1 MKDYI
6 LVLIT
11 ASSMEEGEKIA
22 GALVEE
28 GLAACCN
35 IIHGIRSV
43 FKWKGEICKE
53 NEVLLLVKSKASIF
67 ERLKK
72 RVKTLHSYETPEII
86 AFSIKDGLKAYLNW
100 IDEVILP
107 SSSSLPF

>member
-35 IIHGIRSV
+35 IIPGIRSV
-43 FKWKGEICKE
+43 FKWKGEVCKE
-53 NEVLLLVKSKASIF
+53 NEALLIVKSKASVF
-67 ERLKK
+67 KK
-72 RVKTLHSYETPEII
+72 LEERVKKLHSYEVPEII
-86 AFSIKDGLKAYLNW
+86 AISIKDGLQAYLNW
-100 IDEVILP
+100 MDEALKV
-107 SSSSLPF
+107 